1 MSEKKTEH
9 YNDYYN
15 LSGED
20 IDLLQDM
27 TSKGPEIKEEL
38 RHRDSLEGWD
48 DRSAYDM
55 DGHRSKGW

>member
-1 MSEKKTEH
+1 MSEKKTGH

-27 TSKGPEIKEEL
+27 TSKGQEIKKEL
-38 RHRDSLEGWD
+38 RHHDSLEGWD

-55 DGHRSKGW
+55 DEHGSRGW